1 MVVVVVMVLLVLLF
15 HVVPVLLRGNR
26 MLIGMLVPIRMMRI
40 DPIGMM
46 VVPPVAIVPF
56 VSLVEVAFI
65 APFGM
70 VLGPFRMVFIEPA
83 AVVIVPPVGLVP
95 FIVGT
100 VGAPSI
106 AAFHLSP
113 DIGMVLH
120 ELPQPRMIFPPLF
133 VVNQVGIPREFPLH
147 LGMFV
152 EPTVEARLV
161 VILGRRNRG
170 QHRHRE

>member
-26 MLIGMLVPIRMMRI
+26 MFIGMLVPIRMMRI

-46 VVPPVAIVPF
+46 VVPPVAIMPF

-70 VLGPFRMVFIEPA
+70 ILGPFGMVFIEPA

-106 AAFHLSP
+106 AAFHFSP
-113 DIGMVLH
+113 DVGLFLH
-120 ELPQPRMIFPPLF
+120 DPPHPGFFFPPLF
-133 VVNQVGIPREFPLH
+133 VVNQVGIPPEFPLH
-147 LGMFV
+147 L
-152 EPTVEARLV
+152 
-161 VILGRRNRG
+161 
-170 QHRHRE
+170 